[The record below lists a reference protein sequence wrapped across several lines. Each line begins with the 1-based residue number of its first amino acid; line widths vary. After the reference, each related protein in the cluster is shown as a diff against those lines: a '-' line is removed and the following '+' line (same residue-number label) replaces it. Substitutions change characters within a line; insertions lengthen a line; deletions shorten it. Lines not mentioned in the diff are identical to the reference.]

1 MRKKLEAF
9 LSSHLPRQ
17 PLVSDEE
24 KYLSL
29 ISRVACI
36 FAAMMHLFLLFFY
49 FAINVLPL
57 FLVYLCVSLID
68 VFLFSLVKKRR
79 YLLFGLLFSAT
90 AIIHTF
96 LSAIYMGTDNF
107 LTVYLLVT
115 LMMQIIIPY
124 AKILVRA
131 LVIVVLWTGM
141 IALTIIDRHMTPV
154 YDLAEANTILRLF
167 NIQLAFF
174 GTLIQLTIGNIIRDV
189 IAKSNREKLEK
200 SNNEAN
206 TDPLTG
212 LFNRRY
218 ADTFF
223 NKLSADKLERAWYV
237 AMLDIDGFKALN
249 DTHGHLVGDSALV
262 LISDFL
268 KTSLRKTDLVFRW
281 GGEEFL
287 ILLKDVDVPSAFR
300 ILDKLRV
307 RLESED
313 LIANGKN
320 LKITVTIGVCLL
332 DIDNVER
339 SIYKCDR
346 LMYEGKA
353 SGKNMVVM

>member
-9 LSSHLPRQ
+9 LYSHLPCQ
-17 PLVSDEE
+17 PRISDEE

-29 ISRVACI
+29 ISRVACV
-36 FAAMMHLFLLFFY
+36 FATIMHLFLLFFY

-57 FLVYLCVSLID
+57 FLVYLCSSLID
-68 VFLFSLVKKRR
+68 IHLFRLVKKRR

-90 AIIHTF
+90 TIIYTF

-124 AKILVRA
+124 ARILVRA
-131 LVIVVLWTGM
+131 LVIVVLWAGM
-141 IALTIIDRHMTPV
+141 IALTVIDRHMTPV
-154 YDLAEANTILRLF
+154 YDIAEANTILRLF

-200 SNNEAN
+200 SKNEAN

-223 NKLSADKLERAWYV
+223 EKLSADQFEQSWYV
-237 AMLDIDGFKALN
+237 AMLDIDSFKALN
-249 DTHGHLVGDSALV
+249 DTHGHPVGDSILV

-287 ILLKDVDVPSAFR
+287 ILLKDVDASSAFR

-313 LIANGKN
+313 LKANGKN
-320 LKITVTIGVCLL
+320 LKITVTIGVSPL
-332 DIDNVER
+332 DIDNVEQ
-339 SIYKCDR
+339 SIYTCDR
-346 LMYEGKA
+346 LMYEGKTL
-353 SGKNMVVM
+353 GKNVVVM